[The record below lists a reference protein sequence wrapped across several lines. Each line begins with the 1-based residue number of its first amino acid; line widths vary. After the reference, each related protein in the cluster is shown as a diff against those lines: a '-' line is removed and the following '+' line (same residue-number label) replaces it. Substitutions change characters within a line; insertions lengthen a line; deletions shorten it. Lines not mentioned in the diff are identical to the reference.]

1 MFQHYQN
8 IPAGVPEDKRLDSMD
23 KRLNGMDNR
32 LEGLDT
38 RLRTLDGKVE
48 SVRAEV
54 KLHNELLAPF
64 INWSHRI
71 EDSDPTLGSA
81 SGFTSAACEAG
92 EPPGAVGANA
102 SDLSLCVRECTAKSI
117 AINYA
122 LVNVA
127 IPFGQPESHSRYPT
141 TTRIRSIPNTLN
153 VPLRHR
159 TLTRPD
165 YVAGGKR

>member
-1 MFQHYQN
+1 MDNEQLLDKVQN
-8 IPAGVPEDKRLDSMD
+8 LLLGMEERINTRFEAVDRRFNGLDNRFTGLDNRLNGLDKRLDSMD

-71 EDSDPTLGSA
+71 EDDVIRL
-81 SGFTSAACEAG
+81 SAALQDLQARLAKLKN
-92 EPPGAVGANA
+92 PPA
-102 SDLSLCVRECTAKSI
+102 
-117 AINYA
+117 
-122 LVNVA
+122 
-127 IPFGQPESHSRYPT
+127 Q
-141 TTRIRSIPNTLN
+141 
-153 VPLRHR
+153 
-159 TLTRPD
+159 
-165 YVAGGKR
+165 